1 MSSVYKL
8 IELVGT
14 SPNSW
19 EEAARNAVEQAAA
32 SLRDLRVA
40 EVVKQDMKIE
50 NGRPVSFRTRV
61 SLSFKVEG
69 QTD

>member
-19 EEAARNAVEQAAA
+19 EEAAKNAVEQAAA
-32 SLRDLRVA
+32 TLRDLRVA
-40 EVVKQDMKIE
+40 EVVQQDMKIE
-50 NGRPVSFRTRV
+50 NGKITLYRTRV
-61 SLSFKVEG
+61 SLSFKIEG
-69 QTD
+69 MLA